1 MHNAVKM
8 NRKKIFE
15 KDQVRILWEN
25 GNLIKNS
32 FVRPFAREFTKNMI
46 HPGAFFLTLQDPTIK
61 K

>member
-1 MHNAVKM
+1 MPNAVKTT
-8 NRKKIFE
+8 KKKLFE
-15 KDQVRILWEN
+15 KKHVGKN

-61 K
+61 